1 MRKERGLLWESECS
15 GLFRWRPSPWRSL
28 MKQLTETIL
37 ACLYFFTD
45 VDMNVLALFGVNE
58 GLYILGEVYENIQ
71 EPKVV
76 G

>member
-1 MRKERGLLWESECS
+1 
-15 GLFRWRPSPWRSL
+15 